1 MKNEQMSLKLVIKT
15 QVLIEV
21 ENLKH
26 LLLTRDPQQ
35 WVITPEFTKELILM
49 CERLLE
55 RYVHRAALFGKHRCT
70 PSGGTTRGTG
80 GGDGDSKKR
89 TRTSSSVNMTVRVSD
104 FDLAWQT
111 LEQDSR

>member
-1 MKNEQMSLKLVIKT
+1 MSLKLVIKT

-35 WVITPEFTKELILM
+35 WVITPEFTKEFIQM

-70 PSGGTTRGTG
+70 SGGG
-80 GGDGDSKKR
+80 GEGDSKKR
-89 TRTSSSVNMTVRVSD
+89 TRTSSSSVNMTVRVSD

>member
-1 MKNEQMSLKLVIKT
+1 MSLKLVIKT
-15 QVLIEV
+15 QVITEV

-35 WVITPEFTKELILM
+35 WVVTPEFTNELIQM

-70 PSGGTTRGTG
+70 PGGGTTKVSNG
-80 GGDGDSKKR
+80 GSDGDSKKR
-89 TRTSSSVNMTVRVSD
+89 TRKSSSSSVTMTVRVSD

>member
-35 WVITPEFTKELILM
+35 WVITPEFTKELVLM

-55 RYVHRAALFGKHRCT
+55 RYVHRAALFGKHRCN
-70 PSGGTTRGTG
+70 PG
-80 GGDGDSKKR
+80 GGAPEHNTKKR
-89 TRTSSSVNMTVRVSD
+89 TRTSSSSSSVNMTVRVSD